1 MPKGSPALTLAR
13 KDEIVSACAALYETM
28 SFRDITIR
36 DIGEKT
42 SFTRTSIYNYFQTKE
57 EIFLALLQREH
68 EAWAGDL
75 DEIARQPVPMS
86 ASQFALALARTLER
100 RACMLKL
107 LCMNLYD
114 MEVNSRLE
122 NLVEFKRAYA
132 GALAALRRC
141 LRRFFPSMGEAE
153 IQSFLYTLFP
163 FLFGVYP
170 YTAITEKQAEAMAL
184 AGVELPHHT
193 VSTLIQPLAETLLRP
208 YVQQ

>member
-1 MPKGSPALTLAR
+1 MARASEGLAR
-13 KDEIVSACAALYETM
+13 AREEEIVSACAALYETM
-28 SFRDITIR
+28 GFKDVTLR

-68 EAWAGDL
+68 EAWSGDL

-86 ASQFALALARTLER
+86 ASQFAHALARTLER
-100 RACMLKL
+100 RARMLKL
-107 LCMNLYD
+107 MSMNLYD

-170 YTAITEKQAEAMAL
+170 YTAITEKQAAAMAL
-184 AGVELPHHT
+184 AGVEIPHHT

-208 YVQQ
+208 YSPQ